1 MGTTITGDRTGLTS
15 GGAIPEGPTNAELQS
30 RRESAVPRGV
40 STQLPVFAA
49 KAENAE
55 ITDVEGRRY
64 IDFGAGIAVVNTGHM
79 HPKVKAAVAAQLE
92 SFSHTCFQVTPYESY
107 IRLAE
112 RLNGMVPVRG
122 PERKTIFLTT
132 GAEAIENAVKIARAA
147 TGRPGVIAFSGA
159 FHGRTLLGMA
169 LTGKVVPYKAGF
181 GPMPADI
188 YHLPF
193 PVAYHGKEVAQTLEA
208 VETLFRADID
218 PKRIAAIIIEPV
230 QGEGGFYVAQP
241 ELLQGLRRICD
252 EHGILMIVDEVQTGF
267 ARTGKMFALEHA
279 GVEADLVT
287 MAKSLA
293 GGFPLS
299 AVTGTAKIMDAPGPG
314 GLGGTYGGSP
324 LGCAAGNAV
333 LDVIEE
339 EGLCERSEQIGA
351 LIKRRLE
358 ELRQTNSLTGIIG
371 DIRGL
376 GAMVAMELVSGGD
389 ADKPDPDLTR
399 ALVARA
405 AQKGLVLL
413 SCGVRGNVIRF
424 LVPLTAS
431 DALLNEGMD
440 ILGESMRELV
450 AERVGG

>member
-1 MGTTITGDRTGLTS
+1 MSVTAADS
-15 GGAIPEGPTNAELQS
+15 NQALQS

-49 KAENAE
+49 KALNAE

-92 SFSHTCFQVTPYESY
+92 NFSHTCFQVTPYEGY

-112 RLNGMVPVRG
+112 RLNEKVPTRG
-122 PERKTIFLTT
+122 PRKTIFLTT
-132 GAEAIENAVKIARAA
+132 GAEAIENAVKIARAH
-147 TGRPGVIAFSGA
+147 TGRAGVIAFSGA

-169 LTGKVVPYKAGF
+169 LTGKVVPYKVGF
-181 GPMPADI
+181 GPMPGDI

-208 VETLFRADID
+208 LETLFKADVD
-218 PKRIAAIIIEPV
+218 PKRIAAMIIEPV
-230 QGEGGFYVAQP
+230 QGEGGFYIAQA

-252 EHGILMIVDEVQTGF
+252 EHGIVMIVDEVQTGF
-267 ARTGKMFALEHA
+267 ARTGKMFGIEHS
-279 GVEADLVT
+279 GVQPDLIT

-299 AVTGTAKIMDAPGPG
+299 AVTGKAEIMDAPGPG
-314 GLGGTYGGSP
+314 GLGGTYGGNP
-324 LGCAAGNAV
+324 LACAAGNAV
-333 LDVIEE
+333 LDIIEE
-339 EGLCERSEQIGA
+339 EGLCARANEIGEV
-351 LIKRRLE
+351 ITTRI
-358 ELRQTNSLTGIIG
+358 RQMQDTNSLKGIIG
-371 DIRGL
+371 DVRGL
-376 GAMVAMELVSGGD
+376 GAMVAMELVAGGD
-389 ADKPDPDLTR
+389 ADRPDPDLTR

-431 DALLNEGMD
+431 TDLVNEGMD
-440 ILGESMRELV
+440 ILSESLRECV
-450 AERVGG
+450 AERAA